1 MQDLIEKITGAA
13 GMDAAKAEQAVGI
26 LLNLVKTQGNKA
38 MMPELFSKMPGAAE
52 IVSKHGGDG
61 AGGGGFMGMLA
72 GGLMG
77 GPLAMITKL
86 QAAGLTTDQMKIV
99 GTLTMDY
106 AKEKVGHKE
115 MKLMA
120 GNIPGLAIYI

>member
-1 MQDLIEKITGAA
+1 MQDLIEKIAVAT
-13 GMDAAKAEQAVGI
+13 GMDAAQTEKAVGI
-26 LLNLVKTQGNKA
+26 LLNLVKTQGNQV
-38 MMPELFSKMPGAAE
+38 MMPELFSKLPGAAE
-52 IVSKHGGDG
+52 IASKH
-61 AGGGGFMGMLA
+61 GGGFMGMLA

-86 QAAGLTTDQMKIV
+86 QAAGLSTDQMKIV

-106 AKEKVGHKE
+106 AKEKVGQKE

-120 GNIPGLAIYI
+120 GNIPGLAVYI

>member
-1 MQDLIEKITGAA
+1 MQDLIEKIAIATGM
-13 GMDAAKAEQAVGI
+13 GTEQTEKAVGI
-26 LLNLVKTQGNKA
+26 LLNLVKTQGNQA
-38 MMPELFSKMPGAAE
+38 MMPELFSKLPGAAE

-61 AGGGGFMGMLA
+61 AGGRGFMGMLA

-77 GPLAMITKL
+77 GPLAMVTKL
-86 QAAGLTTDQMKIV
+86 QAAGLSTDQMKIV

-120 GNIPGLAIYI
+120 GNIPGLAVYI